1 MRRFLLLMLL
11 SAAALSFASCR
22 RAAERAREK
31 IRLEAVE
38 RVTPRGLSGFDATLR
53 VANGSG
59 HRLVLESAEFD
70 LYYQGS
76 RAGGVT
82 LREAVEVPKRT
93 TLSVETRWRLR
104 IADPLACYALVRRLR
119 ADDPSQICVSYDVR
133 GRGGPVPVHL
143 ADEMVPLPQFL
154 RMFGLTIED
163 LKNYLG

>member
-1 MRRFLLLMLL
+1 MRRFLLFFVV
-11 SAAALSFASCR
+11 SAVALSCASCR

-38 RVTPRGLSGFDATLR
+38 QVAPRGLSGVDVTLR

-70 LYYQGS
+70 LYYAGS

-93 TLSVETRWRLR
+93 TLSAETRWRLR
-104 IADPLACYALVRRLR
+104 IADPLACFALVRRLR
-119 ADDPSQICVSYDVR
+119 AGDPSRICVSYDVR
-133 GRGGPVPVHL
+133 GHGGPVPVHL
-143 ADEMVPLPQFL
+143 AEEMVPLSQFL
-154 RMFGLTIED
+154 RTFGLSIED

>member
-1 MRRFLLLMLL
+1 MRRFLLFFVV
-11 SAAALSFASCR
+11 SAVALSCASCR

-38 RVTPRGLSGFDATLR
+38 QVAPRGLSGVDVTLR

-70 LYYQGS
+70 LYYEGS

-82 LREAVEVPKRT
+82 LR
-93 TLSVETRWRLR
+93 LR
-104 IADPLACYALVRRLR
+104 IADPLACFALVRRLR
-119 ADDPSQICVSYDVR
+119 AGDPSRICVSYDVR
-133 GRGGPVPVHL
+133 GHGGPVPVHL
-143 ADEMVPLPQFL
+143 AEEMVPLSQFL
-154 RMFGLTIED
+154 RTFGLSIED